1 MLQPEHR
8 RMLLIVT
15 ITIVAMLVLASG
27 LSRIITPPESF
38 QIAVKPSTSS
48 SGGVGVRISGDVKW
62 VIYVFLAVYVLTL
75 IAIFLTPDGRRRFL
89 AMMVLITAA
98 FLALIFLPRKA
109 PETIQAEVPGA
120 INQEIITTDDFE
132 PEPTAIPG
140 VIEQPAVSID
150 IDRLVTLTGIIL
162 AAGLVVILVLV
173 WVLILQKNHSPGL
186 DEEFA
191 QQAQSTLDELE
202 FGSGGWTESDF
213 RDVIIRCYAE
223 MSRILLEERGI
234 ERSTGMTPHEFE
246 TTLVRLKF
254 PKEPVW
260 DLTHLFEEARY
271 GNISQTEVKI
281 ELAKSSLRQII
292 DHCQPG
298 ITRERHIDI
307 ETGLV

>member
-1 MLQPEHR
+1 
-8 RMLLIVT
+8 MLLIVT

-38 QIAVKPSTSS
+38 QNAEKSSTFS
-48 SGGVGVRISGDVKW
+48 SGGTGIRISGDVKW
-62 VIYVFLAVYVLTL
+62 VIYLFLAVYVLTL
-75 IAIFLTPDGRRRFL
+75 IAILITPDGRRRFL
-89 AMMVLITAA
+89 AMLVLITAA
-98 FLALIFLPRKA
+98 ILALIFLPRKD
-109 PETIQAEVPGA
+109 PETIQAEVPGGTGA
-120 INQEIITTDDFE
+120 ATQEIITTDDFE

-140 VIEQPAVSID
+140 IIEQPAVS

-162 AAGLVVILVLV
+162 AAGLMAILVLV
-173 WVLILQKNHSPGL
+173 WVVIFQKNHSSGL

-202 FGSGGWTESDF
+202 FGSGDWTESDF

-281 ELAKSSLRQII
+281 GLAKSSLRQII
-292 DHCQPG
+292 DHCQSG
-298 ITRERHIDI
+298 VTRESDI
-307 ETGLV
+307 EMETGLI